1 MRFELSAARD
11 HGHEWAEWSAGGAAD
26 REACFGVDG
35 LVCVDDIERE
45 QPLV

>member
-11 HGHEWAEWSAGGAAD
+11 EGHERAKWSAGRAGD